1 MSINVSKELK
11 FVKDLNTKSDIS
23 FNDLKDI
30 YTLFY
35 SNGFKF
41 KLDEQLIFN
50 NISKKINI
58 VIGVKGRESYLKTTI
73 KYLNNS
79 IKYSDFKDQINIII
93 CEHDYKP
100 YYKLFCEENKIDYGF
115 IDLNKSNTD
124 GMYSRSLVYNMSV
137 KCFPRSEWWL
147 LHDSD
152 LLVPKTFFNELKL
165 LMDNSKTWIQ
175 PYSNKMV
182 LNII

>member
-58 VIGVKGRESYLKTTI
+58 VIGVKGRE
-73 KYLNNS
+73 
-79 IKYSDFKDQINIII
+79 
-93 CEHDYKP
+93 
-100 YYKLFCEENKIDYGF
+100 
-115 IDLNKSNTD
+115 
-124 GMYSRSLVYNMSV
+124 
-137 KCFPRSEWWL
+137 
-147 LHDSD
+147 
-152 LLVPKTFFNELKL
+152 
-165 LMDNSKTWIQ
+165 
-175 PYSNKMV
+175 
-182 LNII
+182 